1 MNRSYSKI
9 RHIQETNILLEQ
21 RRLVNEIYDI
31 GSNVS
36 LTKNGV
42 KVNYVIDAIGNLNGK
57 FSITLK
63 DLKTGKSESYD
74 DNSINKITDINF
86 KNGLLAIRSKKI

>member
-9 RHIQETNILLEQ
+9 RHIQETNMLLEQ

-42 KVNYVIDAIGNLNGK
+42 KVNYTIDAIGNLNGF

-74 DNSINKITDINF
+74 DNSINKITDTNF

>member
-9 RHIQETNILLEQ
+9 RHIQETNMLLEQ

-42 KVNYVIDAIGNLNGK
+42 KVDYTIDAIGNLNGF

-63 DLKTGKSESYD
+63 DLKTGNSESYD
-74 DNSINKITDINF
+74 DNSIKNIQDTNF

>member
-9 RHIQETNILLEQ
+9 RHIQETNMLLEQ
-21 RRLVNEIYDI
+21 RRLVNEIYDV

-42 KVNYVIDAIGNLNGK
+42 KVNYTIDAIGNLNGF

-63 DLKTGKSESYD
+63 DPKGNSESYD
-74 DNSINKITDINF
+74 DNSIDKIQDTNF
-86 KNGLLAIRSKKI
+86 KNGLLAIKRAKKI